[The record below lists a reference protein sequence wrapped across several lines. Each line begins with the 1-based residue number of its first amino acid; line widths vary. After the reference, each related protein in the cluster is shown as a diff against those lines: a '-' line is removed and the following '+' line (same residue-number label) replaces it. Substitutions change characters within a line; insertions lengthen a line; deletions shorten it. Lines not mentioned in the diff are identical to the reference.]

1 MEIVRITDTQ
11 GHLIN
16 PELLAR
22 VETIHRHLRPQ
33 IPAPYVDR
41 MKEVFATGA
50 EMAVAVDEGVPCGVV
65 VYRVTIN
72 TMVGKKLYSEDL
84 VADPDT
90 RSKGVGRVLMDF
102 LKQEGRDRGCVSIE
116 LESGT
121 QREQAHKFYFREG
134 FTIKAFGFKQSLA

>member
-16 PELLAR
+16 AELLAH

-33 IPAPYVDR
+33 IPAPSVDR
-41 MKEVFATGA
+41 MKEVFAAGA
-50 EMAVAVDEGVPCGVV
+50 EMAVAVDGGAPCGIV

-102 LKQEGRDRGCVSIE
+102 LKQEGRERGCVSIE

-134 FTIKAFGFKQSLA
+134 FTIKAFGFKQPLV

>member
-1 MEIVRITDTQ
+1 
-11 GHLIN
+11 
-16 PELLAR
+16 
-22 VETIHRHLRPQ
+22 
-33 IPAPYVDR
+33 
-41 MKEVFATGA
+41 
-50 EMAVAVDEGVPCGVV
+50 MAAAVDEGVPCGIV

>member
-11 GHLIN
+11 GQLIDA
-16 PELLAR
+16 ELLAR

-50 EMAVAVDEGVPCGVV
+50 EMAVAVDEGDPCGVV

-102 LKQEGRDRGCVSIE
+102 LKQEGRTVVV
-116 LESGT
+116 
-121 QREQAHKFYFREG
+121 
-134 FTIKAFGFKQSLA
+134 